1 MLCAQFAGP
10 GWVQGGGDKTKEGLA
25 HLSGRPPLDSRR
37 LSLRSSPRSSA
48 SSASYMS
55 YSSIVTPDLLSLVC
69 LRWGPAQTVWVLARS
84 SGSGGSRPGADLAML
99 ASPSGCGAPRRPR
112 GGLPRSSCGLLML
125 GLGAE
130 FKGKDGNFGFEAKIS
145 EARQMKRPSP
155 SERFFEVASQKRE
168 RRGAEPEG
176 ERTNERE
183 KRSERRER
191 EREDHEW

>member
-69 LRWGPAQTVWVLARS
+69 LRWGPAQTVGVVARS

-99 ASPSGCGAPRRPR
+99 ASPSGCGAPGRPL

-125 GLGAE
+125 GIGAE
-130 FKGKDGNFGFEAKIS
+130 FKGTGILVLRPRFPRQDRGNARLPVNDFRGRITETRETRRRTRRGTNQRAS
-145 EARQMKRPSP
+145 E
-155 SERFFEVASQKRE
+155 VKRE
-168 RRGAEPEG
+168 TR
-176 ERTNERE
+176 ERTRGP
-183 KRSERRER
+183 
-191 EREDHEW
+191 

>member
-1 MLCAQFAGP
+1 MSCAQFAGP

-55 YSSIVTPDLLSLVC
+55 YSSIVICCPWCVFDGGQLRRLGSWQGRPDPEGRGRAPTSPC
-69 LRWGPAQTVWVLARS
+69 LPLPRAVARPDVLAA
-84 SGSGGSRPGADLAML
+84 GSRAP
-99 ASPSGCGAPRRPR
+99 PVGC
-112 GGLPRSSCGLLML
+112 CCL
-125 GLGAE
+125 GLERNSKE
-130 FKGKDGNFGFEAKIS
+130 FKGNFGFEAKIP

-168 RRGAEPEG
+168 RRGAEPEE

-183 KRSERRER
+183 K
-191 EREDHEW
+191 